1 MIQDIAPHQFHNEY
15 KAYEIQ
21 NGDYVLF
28 YRQRDVLL
36 RYVDEQIVYPKYEE
50 VSDRESR
57 SYIYLFSIDAQRYYF
72 CDETDETLM
81 EAYQFVNIQKMRK
94 GQPKHQAF
102 AGVTGL
108 QLAEWYRSRR
118 FCGRCG
124 TRNDAFG
131 ERANGSVSGVWADG
145 ISEDFAGCD
154 YCACAWQQNSHVK
167 VCGTCI

>member
-94 GQPKHQAF
+94 AKASG
-102 AGVTGL
+102 
-108 QLAEWYRSRR
+108 
-118 FCGRCG
+118 FCGCDRSSAG
-124 TRNDAFG
+124 RMVSEQKILRPMRHRNDAFG

>member
-72 CDETDETLM
+72 
-81 EAYQFVNIQKMRK
+81 VMR
-94 GQPKHQAF
+94 QMRP
-102 AGVTGL
+102 
-108 QLAEWYRSRR
+108 
-118 FCGRCG
+118 
-124 TRNDAFG
+124 
-131 ERANGSVSGVWADG
+131 
-145 ISEDFAGCD
+145 
-154 YCACAWQQNSHVK
+154 
-167 VCGTCI
+167 

>member
-21 NGDYVLF
+21 NGDCVLF

-57 SYIYLFSIDAQRYYF
+57 SCIYLFSIDAQRYYF

-108 QLAEWYRSRR
+108 QLAE
-118 FCGRCG
+118 
-124 TRNDAFG
+124 
-131 ERANGSVSGVWADG
+131 
-145 ISEDFAGCD
+145 
-154 YCACAWQQNSHVK
+154 
-167 VCGTCI
+167 

>member
-108 QLAEWYRSRR
+108 QLVEWYLRPMRH
-118 FCGRCG
+118 
-124 TRNDAFG
+124 RNDAFG

>member
-57 SYIYLFSIDAQRYYF
+57 SCIYLFSIDAQR
-72 CDETDETLM
+72 
-81 EAYQFVNIQKMRK
+81 
-94 GQPKHQAF
+94 
-102 AGVTGL
+102 
-108 QLAEWYRSRR
+108 
-118 FCGRCG
+118 
-124 TRNDAFG
+124 
-131 ERANGSVSGVWADG
+131 
-145 ISEDFAGCD
+145 
-154 YCACAWQQNSHVK
+154 
-167 VCGTCI
+167 

>member
-1 MIQDIAPHQFHNEY
+1 MIQDIAPHHYHNEY
-15 KAYEIQ
+15 HHFEIQ
-21 NGDYVLF
+21 KGDCVLF
-28 YRQRDVLL
+28 YRKREVLL
-36 RYVDEQIVYPKYEE
+36 AYDDEQIVYPKYEE

-108 QLAEWYRSRR
+108 QLVSEQKILRPMRH
-118 FCGRCG
+118 
-124 TRNDAFG
+124 RNDAFG